1 METYYKGVILL
12 KINTRFLIA
21 GLTAGS
27 VTGILGSG
35 GGLVL
40 VPLLTFL
47 CKEDKE
53 TVFPCSV
60 GIMLPICFCS
70 FLLQSRF
77 VSVPFSEMEPYLI
90 GSAIGGIFSIVLSR
104 KIPLVWLHIFFGCII
119 LWSGFRCLFS

>member
-1 METYYKGVILL
+1 MNQKTIIIVGGG
-12 KINTRFLIA
+12 IA

-35 GGLVL
+35 GALVL

-47 CKEDKE
+47 CTEDKE

-90 GSAIGGIFSIVLSR
+90 GSAIGGIFSIVLSM
-104 KIPLVWLHIFFGCII
+104 K
-119 LWSGFRCLFS
+119 